1 MVGAKDITL
10 SLDDFVRVLVNYRL
24 IARPTLSV
32 IRAAFE
38 ALGAKGALVDRQTFV

>member
-1 MVGAKDITL
+1 MGARDITL

-24 IARPTLSV
+24 ISKPTFGV
-32 IRAAFE
+32 IRDAFE